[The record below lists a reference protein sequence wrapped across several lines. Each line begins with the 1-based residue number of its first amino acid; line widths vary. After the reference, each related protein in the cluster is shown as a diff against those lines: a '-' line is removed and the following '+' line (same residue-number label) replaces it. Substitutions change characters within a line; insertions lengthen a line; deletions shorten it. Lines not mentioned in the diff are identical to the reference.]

1 MYTSSALVCNLAYL
15 GSQRLHTPTRARTQF
30 EARTHARAPARSAVT
45 LLTAALPVGLKQ
57 SGHRI
62 AFSPSLPAI
71 SPPFSP
77 LPLSPSLSLSLR
89 RAQTHLGALRNTL
102 THMHARTH
110 THARSLA
117 RCLFIKLHCQIC
129 QAPNFRDKRV
139 CRVRAR
145 MDESSPR
152 LPRCGVGRERRGGA
166 VCSVHV
172 VFSLLS
178 NCFVTWNKAQ

>member
-1 MYTSSALVCNLAYL
+1 MQMYISSALVCNLAYL

-30 EARTHARAPARSAVT
+30 EARTRARSLARSAVT

-71 SPPFSP
+71 SPPFFP
-77 LPLSPSLSLSLR
+77 LPLSPHSLSLW

-102 THMHARTH
+102 THMHTRS
-110 THARSLA
+110 HAASLSNCIVKHVKPRISETSGSVA
-117 RCLFIKLHCQIC
+117 S
-129 QAPNFRDKRV
+129 
-139 CRVRAR
+139 VRAWTSAAHGYP
-145 MDESSPR
+145 DAGWGW
-152 LPRCGVGRERRGGA
+152 GVGGGKA

-178 NCFVTWNKAQ
+178 NCFVTWNRAQ